1 MRSIHR
7 NSSRRGFT
15 LFELLIVI
23 TLIGIM
29 STLFAPNFLRLVQRS
44 KLTGMAQ
51 QTENLMRM
59 ARQYAIRHNVPAV
72 VRADLTGE
80 QVIAFVDVDGPNL
93 GTPSDLIFNPVAGQP
108 HRATDFELARYILP
122 SAVYFDAP
130 AADPFGD
137 GAISGFLP
145 AVAGENVA
153 VFRPDGSA
161 DSAGAFRFADAFG
174 NYLEVRVD
182 PPITGRVRIRKFDDV
197 DVAWYIR
204 NETDKP
210 WKWK

>member
-1 MRSIHR
+1 MRSSQR
-7 NSSRRGFT
+7 SSRSPGFT

-23 TLIGIM
+23 ALIGIM

-51 QTENLMRM
+51 QTETLMRL
-59 ARQYAIRHNVPAV
+59 ARQSAIRYNAPAV
-72 VRADLTGE
+72 VRADLVGE
-80 QVIAFVDVDGPNL
+80 QVIAFVDMDGPGV
-93 GTPSDLIFNPVAGQP
+93 GTGSDLVFNPVAGQP
-108 HRATDFELARYILP
+108 HRATDFELARYTLP
-122 SAVYFDAP
+122 AGVTFDAP
-130 AADPFGD
+130 AADPDGGDPVFGFTTVGSD
-137 GAISGFLP
+137 D
-145 AVAGENVA
+145 VA

-161 DSAGAFRFADAFG
+161 DAAGAFRLADRFG
-174 NYLEVRVD
+174 NFLEVRVE
-182 PPITGRVRIRKFDDV
+182 PPLTARIRIRKFDED